1 MFSKESAFPAGSG
14 NPFLSVLRYAA
25 HPSKGEIFSGG
36 GVNNCLQIYMRSKRG
51 TPDAFLG
58 VFLVSPCES

>member
-36 GVNNCLQIYMRSKRG
+36 GKQLFANIHAV
-51 TPDAFLG
+51 
-58 VFLVSPCES
+58 